1 MKDAFPLNTYFE
13 EMKSI
18 SSNDLMRGLLGYGL
32 FSNLLPP
39 VFTASAFSNHVINNS
54 PTYDN
59 IGHDYVRYESIRNIN
74 VPRTIG
80 LPLPFSYSK
89 LCKRLQENW
98 PKLVEHFKEYT
109 SRNPYKVS
117 KIHIRKMDDQEC
129 LFEMNYK
136 GEDDETVD
144 DAELLI
150 GSKFVVNADISNCF
164 PSIYTHSIPWA
175 LVGKSIAKTANSNKW
190 FQKIDKATRN
200 IKNQE
205 TNGILIGPHS
215 SNLIAEIVL
224 VVVDRAL
231 IKKGYKITRHIDDYT
246 CFCKTNEEAQQFL
259 IDLSKLLKEFEL
271 SLNHKKTI
279 VSKLPIALSKHWVRK
294 LSHYQF
300 QRIKNEDDSEFL
312 NSREVEAFL
321 DSSIELMADENDN
334 TAILNWAI
342 KKISKERLSPSA
354 LKLFLDKIHHLVLI
368 YPYLVRLLQEHV
380 FDAFKVK
387 PISIQPISE
396 NLISEGLRT
405 RQYEMVSYGLFFA
418 LHNKFNL
425 KLSNYL
431 NGILE
436 SEDCIVMTMAFLHQL
451 NAGRSVVRFHRKAI
465 ELESSNIEQYWIF
478 VYEVLSAQ
486 ELNGNYA
493 NLKNQGISFFKLRYL
508 K

>member
-1 MKDAFPLNTYFE
+1 MKNAFPLNTYFE

-18 SSNDLMRGLLGYGL
+18 SSNDLMRGLLGHGL
-32 FSNLLPP
+32 FSNVLPP
-39 VFTASAFSNHVINNS
+39 VFTASAFYNHVINSN

-59 IGHDYVRYESIRNIN
+59 SGHDYVRYESIRNIN
-74 VPRTIG
+74 VPRAIG
-80 LPLPFSYSK
+80 IPLPFPYSK
-89 LCKRLQENW
+89 LCKRLEENW
-98 PKLVEHFKEYT
+98 PKLIEHFKKYT
-109 SRNPYKVS
+109 SKNPYKVS
-117 KIHIRKMDDQEC
+117 KIHIRKMDDKDC
-129 LFEMNYK
+129 LFEMNYE

-144 DAELLI
+144 DADLLI
-150 GSKFVVNADISNCF
+150 GSKFLVNADISNCF

-175 LVGKSIAKTANSNKW
+175 LAGKLNAKAANSNKW

-224 VVVDRAL
+224 VVVDEAL
-231 IKKGYKITRHIDDYT
+231 IKKDYKFIRHVDDYS
-246 CFCKTNEEAQQFL
+246 CFCESYEKAQQFL

-271 SLNHKKTI
+271 TLNHKKTR

-300 QRIKNEDDSEFL
+300 QRMKNDDNSEFL
-312 NSREVEAFL
+312 NNREVEAFL

-334 TAILNWAI
+334 SAILNWAI
-342 KKISKERLSPSA
+342 KKISKERMSPNA

-387 PISIQPISE
+387 PNHIQPISE
-396 NLISEGLRT
+396 NLISEGLKSQ
-405 RQYEMVSYGLFFA
+405 QYEMVSYGIFFA
-418 LHNKFNL
+418 IHNKFRL
-425 KLSNYL
+425 KLGGYL
-431 NGILE
+431 DEIIE
-436 SEDCIVMTMAFLHQL
+436 SQDCIALTMAYLHQL
-451 NAGRSVVRFHRKAI
+451 NAGRSVVRFQRKAL
-465 ELESSNIEQYWIF
+465 ELQTSDLEQFWIF
-478 VYEVLSAQ
+478 IYEVLSAQ
-486 ELNGNYA
+486 DLSGDYR
-493 NLKNQGISFFKLRYL
+493 NLKNQNVTFFKTDYL